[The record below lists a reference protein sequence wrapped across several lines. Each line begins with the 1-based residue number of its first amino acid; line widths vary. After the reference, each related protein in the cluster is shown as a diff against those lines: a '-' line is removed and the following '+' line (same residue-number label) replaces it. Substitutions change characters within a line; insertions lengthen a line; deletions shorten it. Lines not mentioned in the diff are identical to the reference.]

1 MKNTLRLA
9 LAAILSASLPLVGFA
24 AQYDQRL
31 ANLSTRA
38 QVGTGSNI
46 MITGFVVQD
55 GAPKQVLIRAV
66 GARLAT
72 APFSISGVLS
82 NPQLQLFNA
91 DGVLVRQNDNWA
103 TDDLAAINQ
112 ASGQVGAFALTNN
125 SNDAALV
132 ATLQPGAYTAQVS
145 GVGNTQ
151 GVAIL
156 EIYDVTGSARLLNLS
171 TRAFVGSGANGF
183 FSGLSVA
190 PNGGA
195 RRVLVR
201 AAGPALS
208 ALGVPGALSNPSL
221 SITDAAGRQIAGG
234 ANDNWEAGLS
244 AAART
249 ALVEAT
255 AKAGAFPFAAGS
267 QDSALVADLMP
278 GNYVIQVS
286 GVGGTT
292 GTALVEVYDLSP
304 ETLSTVS
311 VIASSATT
319 DTNSTTPAVLTVSR
333 VGPVTSPITVS
344 YTISGTAVAGVDYE
358 PLSGTVTIPAGAA
371 LATVEFRPKKN
382 PENANNRTA
391 TLVLSPQNA
400 YGVGAND
407 RASVTIFANSGSLYV
422 STLRALPG
430 AASST
435 AYGTATIQLAP
446 DESYAFVNVSFANL
460 SSPQVVA
467 HLAIDGD
474 YVFNLP
480 QGQVTGAFWGLT
492 AIGRYSTA
500 DLIAA
505 IKAGRV
511 TVSIDTAN
519 FPTGELGGQFVR
531 SSGSAAFNAP
541 ASPPAIDLTKI
552 SQTDAARFLTQATF
566 GVRQAEI
573 DALTTKG
580 YAAWINEQMAVP
592 MSSHRTETM
601 ADFNRNQTSGG
612 VGTRNVETQAYPFP
626 GGQHRQAA
634 WWSIAVKG
642 PDQLR
647 QRVAFAL
654 SQILVVSDTNGN
666 LANWQEGTANYY
678 DILAEES
685 FGNFRTLLERVT
697 LNPMMGIYLSSLR
710 NAKATFDSRGNT
722 ITLPDE
728 NYAREI
734 MQLFTIGL
742 HELNPDG
749 TLRLDPA
756 GQPISTY
763 TQETIAQTA
772 KVFTGWAYTNKTAV
786 NPTANTTLF
795 RNTVGNYVEP
805 MSLWPAFHDD
815 TAKTIVGNKLLP
827 AGQGG
832 IKDLSDTLDALFN
845 HPNTGPF
852 ISRQLIQRLVTS
864 NPSPS
869 YVYRVAQAFANNG
882 AGVRGDMAAVV
893 RAILLDYEARSATVA
908 ATATYGKMKEPLLRA
923 TALLRAFGG
932 TSNSGRITI
941 FNPEGNLAQAA
952 LRAPTVFN
960 FYEPNFVLPGAV
972 AAAGLY
978 APEFQILTDTT
989 ALTQPNFYYQYI
1001 YATRSTTDMNQ
1012 QTVGLTLNDWLP
1024 VSRTPA
1030 QLVGMLNNI
1039 LAAGGLSKASTDRIT
1054 AAITAMPA
1062 GTATNTANDLE
1073 RVRSAIYLVI
1083 TSPQAAIQK

>member
-9 LAAILSASLPLVGFA
+9 LAAFLSASLPVVGFA

-38 QVGTGSNI
+38 QVGTGANI
-46 MITGFVVQD
+46 MITGFVVQE
-55 GAPKQVLIRAV
+55 GAPKRVLIRAV

-72 APFSISGVLS
+72 APFNVPGTLS

-91 DGVLVRQNDNWA
+91 DGVLVRQNDNWG
-103 TDDLAAINQ
+103 TDDLASIND
-112 ASGQVGAFALTNN
+112 AAGKVGAFALTNN
-125 SNDAALV
+125 SNDSALV
-132 ATLQPGAYTAQVS
+132 AALQPGAYTAQVS

-156 EIYDVTGSARLLNLS
+156 EIYDVSGSARLLNLS
-171 TRAFVGSGANGF
+171 TRAFVGTGANGF

-190 PNGGA
+190 SGGGA

-201 AAGPALS
+201 AAGPALG
-208 ALGVPGALSNPSL
+208 ALGVPGALANPAIA
-221 SITDAAGRQIAGG
+221 ITDTAGRQIAGG
-234 ANDNWEAGLS
+234 ANDNWDTGLS
-244 AAART
+244 SAART

-255 AKAGAFPFAAGS
+255 ARAGAFPFEAGS
-267 QDSALVADLMP
+267 RDSALVADLQP
-278 GNYVIQVS
+278 GNYTIQVS

-311 VIASSATT
+311 VVASAATT

-333 VGPVTSPITVS
+333 VGPVTSPITIT

-358 PLSGTVTIPAGAA
+358 PLPGTVTIPAGAA
-371 LATVEFRPKKN
+371 LATIEFRPKRN

-400 YGVGAND
+400 YGVGVND

-430 AASST
+430 ATTST

-480 QGQVTGAFWGLT
+480 QGQVNGAFWGLS

-519 FPTGELGGQFVR
+519 FPAGELGGQFVR
-531 SSGSAAFNAP
+531 SSGSAAFNVP
-541 ASPPAIDLTKI
+541 AAPPALDLSKV
-552 SQTDAARFLTQATF
+552 SQADAARFLTQATF
-566 GVRQAEI
+566 GYRQADI
-573 DALTTKG
+573 DALAAKG
-580 YAAWINEQMAVP
+580 YSAWITEQMAVP
-592 MSSHRTETM
+592 MSSHRKETM
-601 ADFNRNQTSGG
+601 DDFNRNQTSGG
-612 VGTRNVETQAYPFP
+612 TGNRNATTLAYERP
-626 GGQHRQAA
+626 GGPHRQAA
-634 WWSIAVKG
+634 WWHIAVNG

-654 SQILVVSDTNGN
+654 SQILVISDTNGTVN
-666 LANWQEGTANYY
+666 GWQEGAANYY

-697 LNPMMGIYLSSLR
+697 LSPMMGIYLSSLR
-710 NAKATFDSRGNT
+710 NAKATFDARGNT

-756 GQPISTY
+756 GQPIPTY
-763 TQETIAQTA
+763 TQETITQTA

-786 NPTANTTLF
+786 NPTANTGLF
-795 RNTVGNYVEP
+795 RGSPGNYIDP

-815 TAKTIVGNKLLP
+815 TAKTIVGNKVLP

-832 IKDLSDTLDALFN
+832 IKDLKDTLDALFE

-852 ISRQLIQRLVTS
+852 IARQLIQRMVTS

-893 RAILLDYEARSATVA
+893 RAILLDYEARSAAVA

-923 TALLRAFGG
+923 TSLLRTFGG
-932 TSNSGRITI
+932 TSNSGRIAI
-941 FNPEGNLAQAA
+941 LNPEGSLAQAA

-972 AAAGLY
+972 ASAGLY

-989 ALTQPNFYYQYI
+989 AITQPNFYYTYI
-1001 YATRSTTDMNQ
+1001 YNNRSTTDMNQ
-1012 QTVGLTLNDWLP
+1012 QTVGLALADWLP

-1030 QLVGMLNNI
+1030 QLVGMLNNV
-1039 LAAGGLSKASTDRIT
+1039 LAGGGLPKATTDRIT

-1062 GTATNTANDLE
+1062 GTATSTANDLE